1 MTKAG
6 FRIQFVSD
14 SESIDA
20 LSQAAAAG
28 SVPTEPHDIPVS
40 DQRFG
45 IAEAA
50 AIIAIVHTSAQIA
63 ALLVKAYKALR
74 GQRKIT
80 VKTPKGSVTVEGD
93 SSIRTEAILKQIE
106 DARIF

>member
-6 FRIQFVSD
+6 LRIQFVSD

-20 LSQAAAAG
+20 LSRVAAAG
-28 SVPTEPHDIPVS
+28 SVTTEPHDIPVS

-63 ALLVKAYKALR
+63 ELLVKAYKALR

-80 VKTPKGSVTVEGD
+80 VKTPKGSVTIEGD
-93 SSIRTEAILKQIE
+93 SSITIEAVLKQME
-106 DARIF
+106 NARIL